1 MVVEEGMSD
10 NETKQ
15 TLYVQTHGE
24 DDPARAAIPF
34 YLASTAA
41 AMDIEVGI
49 YFTMSN
55 YSASG

>member
-1 MVVEEGMSD
+1 MSD